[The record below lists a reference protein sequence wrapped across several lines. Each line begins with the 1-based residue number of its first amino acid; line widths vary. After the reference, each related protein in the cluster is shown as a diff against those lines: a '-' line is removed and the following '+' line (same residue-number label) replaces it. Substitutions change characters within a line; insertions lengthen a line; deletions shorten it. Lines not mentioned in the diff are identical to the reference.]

1 MQEALAGFERHL
13 GAERGLSPHT
23 VRAYIGDVRSLLEHA
38 AGDDITAMD
47 RLDIAVLR
55 RWLANQYRTGHARAT
70 LARRAASAR
79 TFTAWACTGGWLS
92 RDPGPLLG
100 TAKVRRRL
108 PQVPRQDQMAAV
120 LSAAGSVRG
129 GSGGGRSAGGSG
141 GSGGSSNAG
150 RDGSSAGGGGSN
162 VGGSGTRAGNS
173 GEGLSSGRESSGR
186 ENDGGEGS
194 GTRSSGGASYAPS
207 NGGENSGGENSSG
220 ENSGGENSGGR
231 SSRHGPE
238 AELALRDVAIME
250 LLYATGIRV
259 SELCGLD
266 VDDLDEG
273 RNTVRVFGKGG
284 RERTVPVGLPAVRAV
299 AAWRRAGRPVLAR
312 QGSGPALFLGA
323 RGGRL
328 DPRTARRVVHA
339 CLAAVAGVPESG
351 PHGLRHAAATHL
363 LEGGADLRSVQEILG
378 HASLASTQIYTHVS
392 VERLTA
398 AYRQAHPRA

>member
-1 MQEALAGFERHL
+1 MQAALAGFERHL

-38 AGDDITAMD
+38 AGDYITAMD

-141 GSGGSSNAG
+141 GGSNAG

-162 VGGSGTRAGNS
+162 VGGSGRRAGNS
-173 GEGLSSGRESSGR
+173 GEALSSGRESSGR
-186 ENDGGEGS
+186 EKDGGEGS
-194 GTRSSGGASYAPS
+194 GAG
-207 NGGENSGGENSSG
+207 
-220 ENSGGENSGGR
+220 NSGGENSGGR
-231 SSRHGPE
+231 SSRRGPE

-299 AAWRRAGRPVLAR
+299 AVWRCAGRPVLAR